1 MLKRNDRYKF
11 WTRVNTLVE
20 VGGKWAMAKQVMAS
34 QGPLS
39 QVDFLPPGKSIG
51 KGQRK
56 RESEKQVAAKVKV
69 KKPQS
74 GGCQKG
80 ATHLCKHKVTLKRKL
95 FHEALWGLV
104 LPHLNKSHYQLLFT
118 NIHPNL
124 PRRTVCD
131 GTHNFKR
138 YRYRYFFPVP
148 NIFDTDTGTFFG
160 TNFFRY
166 RFRDFFPIPN
176 FSDTGSDTT

>member
-1 MLKRNDRYKF
+1 MFSSERICLEKSVWPPRWQSKS
-11 WTRVNTLVE
+11 W
-20 VGGKWAMAKQVMAS
+20 

-39 QVDFLPPGKSIG
+39 QVDFLPAGKSIG

-124 PRRTVCD
+124 PRRRVCD

-138 YRYRYFFPVP
+138 YRYFFWYQ
-148 NIFDTDTGTFFG
+148 IF
-160 TNFFRY
+160 
-166 RFRDFFPIPN
+166 
-176 FSDTGSDTT
+176 